1 MNTSDLITKLSKTKL
16 ETYPFP
22 YFVIENYLSQS
33 DLNSIILDL
42 DMLEKTEPTSL
53 FESSFGIK
61 QEWKNFPTQLQN
73 LNHLLNFLS
82 GEEFINSLKL
92 KFNIDSK
99 TKIYSDLTYDGGGYV
114 VSPPGSYLG
123 YHADFNFSSNAK
135 MYRVLNILLY
145 MNSNYHNENG
155 GELHL
160 LDKESKTVEAC
171 VSPRLGT
178 ILGFFTDDTSFHG
191 VSKNKGDFHRRSFNL
206 YYYCE
211 VPISPNQSSNPH
223 KTIWVETK
231 THDH

>member
-1 MNTSDLITKLSKTKL
+1 MNTSKLITKLSEAKL

-22 YFVIENYLSQS
+22 YFVIEDYVSES
-33 DLNSIILDL
+33 DLNSIISDL
-42 DMLEKTEPTSL
+42 NFLEKTEPTSL

-61 QEWKNFPTQLQN
+61 REWKNFPVELEG
-73 LNHLLNFLS
+73 LNELLNFLS
-82 GEEFINSLKL
+82 GKEFINSLKA

-99 TKIYSDLTYDGGGYV
+99 INIYSDLTYDGGGYV
-114 VSPPGSYLG
+114 VSPPGSYLA
-123 YHADFNFSSNAK
+123 YHADFNFSSKAR

-145 MNSNYHNENG
+145 MNANYSLENG

-160 LDKESKTVEAC
+160 LDKESKTVETR
-171 VSPRLGT
+171 VSPKLGT

-191 VSKNKGDFHRRSFNL
+191 VSKNKSDFHRRSFNL

-211 VPISPNQSSNPH
+211 VPISPNQSSDPH